1 MTDTPLDDEQAPD
14 RPDPEDGRE
23 AAGLLGDALSPV
35 VAPEY
40 TDEERLSEPDK
51 SEPNKSGPDQ
61 QNTAEE
67 AGN

>member
-1 MTDTPLDDEQAPD
+1 MTDTPLEDDKSPG
-14 RPDPEDGRE
+14 RPAPEDGSE

-51 SEPNKSGPDQ
+51 SEPDKSQPDKDG
-61 QNTAEE
+61 TEE
-67 AGN
+67 AGDK

>member
-1 MTDTPLDDEQAPD
+1 MTDTPLEDDKSPD
-14 RPDPEDGRE
+14 RPAPEDGRE

-51 SEPNKSGPDQ
+51 SQPDKEGR
-61 QNTAEE
+61 EE
-67 AGN
+67 AGDK

>member
-1 MTDTPLDDEQAPD
+1 MTDTPLEDDKSPE
-14 RPDPEDGRE
+14 RPAPEDGRE

-51 SEPNKSGPDQ
+51 QAGDKESAD
-61 QNTAEE
+61 E
-67 AGN
+67 AGDK

>member
-1 MTDTPLDDEQAPD
+1 MTDTPLEDDKSPD
-14 RPDPEDGRE
+14 RPAPEDGSE

-51 SEPNKSGPDQ
+51 PEPDKEGR
-61 QNTAEE
+61 EE
-67 AGN
+67 VGDK